1 MYENIANYENGT
13 LLKQDFSNKVLL
25 CQKDEYQFWVSGNLG
40 AIVKQGTEP
49 IFNDNFPMQ
58 MALYDWN
65 AFTGD
70 SLTMTGVELLY
81 GQKNNMA

>member
-1 MYENIANYENGT
+1 MYENISNYENGT
-13 LLKQDFSNKVLL
+13 LLIQDFSNKVLL

-40 AIVKQGTEP
+40 TIIKQGTEP
-49 IFNDNFPMQ
+49 IFAENISIQ

>member
-1 MYENIANYENGT
+1 MYENIANYETGT
-13 LLKQDFSNKVLL
+13 VLKHDFSNKVLL
-25 CQKDEYQFWVSGNLG
+25 CQKDVYQFWVSGNLG
-40 AIVKQGTEP
+40 KVVKQGTEP
-49 IFNDNFPMQ
+49 IFEENMSIQ

-81 GQKNNMA
+81 GQKSNMA